1 MTCRI
6 YRKRVQ
12 WTIKNDMMNEIQRS
26 FDAEDEVAGSILFDD
41 VSCKN
46 GICNK
51 ISKDLKLNNGDGSS
65 VVTPYG
71 IVNFHTHPKIAY
83 KGQDAVY
90 GWPSGEDMEVCIDF
104 AKNGNLVHI
113 VFTLEGAYVI
123 TVINKDIS
131 KQVTIRIKKLL
142 QLTHVFRSSNQ
153 RQQKKD
159 FIEMTGIKENTTK
172 DIWIKFINTLTPEK
186 VTKMYNRE
194 FDKEVKVP
202 KDNNLIYNVKL
213 VSYGDPFNF
222 RANFIESACHT
233 KSFYG

>member
-12 WTIKNDMMNEIQRS
+12 WTIKKDIMNRIQKS
-26 FDAEDEVAGSILFDD
+26 FGAEDEVAGSILFDD

-51 ISKDLKLNNGDGSS
+51 ISKDLILNNGDGSS

-71 IVNFHTHPKIAY
+71 IVNFHTHPKLAY
-83 KGQDAVY
+83 EGQNAVY
-90 GWPSGEDMEVCIDF
+90 GWPSGEDMGVCIEF

-123 TVINKDIS
+123 TVINKVNKPMIN
-131 KQVTIRIKKLL
+131 RIIKLL
-142 QLTHVFRSSNQ
+142 QITHGFRSKDQ
-153 RQQKKD
+153 DTQKKKI
-159 FIEMTGIKENTTK
+159 IEFCKINGRTTV
-172 DIWIKFINTLTPEK
+172 DIWIKFINTLTPKK
-186 VTKMYNRE
+186 VTEMYNDN
-194 FDKEVKVP
+194 FDKKVKVP
-202 KDNNLIYNVKL
+202 TDNNLIYDVKL

-222 RANFIESACHT
+222 EANFIESDCHT